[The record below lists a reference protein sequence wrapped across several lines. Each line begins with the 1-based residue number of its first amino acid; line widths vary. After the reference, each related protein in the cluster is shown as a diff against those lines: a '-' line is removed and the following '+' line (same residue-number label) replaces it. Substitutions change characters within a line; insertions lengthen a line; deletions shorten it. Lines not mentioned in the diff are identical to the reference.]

1 LVWRDCKDTKLYKKS
16 FLISVLALLNRNCNT
31 IATIKSAEK
40 IVSIKEDQA
49 IINRMGFNNGGVEA
63 VVKRLKKK

>member
-1 LVWRDCKDTKLYKKS
+1 MYKKS